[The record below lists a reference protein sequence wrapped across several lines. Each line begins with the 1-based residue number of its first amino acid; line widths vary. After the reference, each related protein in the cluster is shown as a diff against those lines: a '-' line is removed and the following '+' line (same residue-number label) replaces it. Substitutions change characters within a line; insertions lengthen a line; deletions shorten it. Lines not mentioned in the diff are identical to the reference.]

1 VIGLKEKNG
10 ELEQRLAVKSMDEK
24 ELIKKF
30 ESDEKNL
37 RAEMIPKIAKLKSEV
52 EEKKLEHE
60 MIREFMVGELEH

>member
-1 VIGLKEKNG
+1 
-10 ELEQRLAVKSMDEK
+10 MDEK

-60 MIREFMVGELEH
+60 MIREFMVDELEH